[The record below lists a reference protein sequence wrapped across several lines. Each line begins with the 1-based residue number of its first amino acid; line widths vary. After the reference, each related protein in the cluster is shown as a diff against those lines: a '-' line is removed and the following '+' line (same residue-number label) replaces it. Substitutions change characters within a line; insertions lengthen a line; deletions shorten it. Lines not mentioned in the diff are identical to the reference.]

1 MMRDYPSHLINQF
14 SGRNGFSSL
23 IESENTMDDQP
34 LQVSAKSK
42 KIVDDMVANQ
52 SYKMISNV
60 GRCFVAQQ
68 KYIEQMIDDGIEI
81 EYPPQFKWDQ
91 EKVKSHDFA
100 LKLNNSNVGM
110 MNDSFARL
118 VKGKSQK
125 SLREAEEDAKINE
138 KKHSTQNVWFEKE
151 L

>member
-1 MMRDYPSHLINQF
+1 MRDYPAQLINQY

-52 SYKMISNV
+52 TYKMISNV

-81 EYPPQFKWDQ
+81 EHPSQFKWDQ
-91 EKVKSHDFA
+91 EIVKSHDFVH
-100 LKLNNSNVGM
+100 KINNSNVGM
-110 MNDSFARL
+110 MNDSFSKL
-118 VKGKSQK
+118 VKNKSTK
-125 SLREAEEDAKINE
+125 SLKTETDKSEE
-138 KKHSTQNVWFEKE
+138 KKHCE
-151 L
+151 